1 MNFITYM
8 KNNIE
13 NLLIRVIEN
22 QQKLIKLMSKSTVD
36 DLPAKTSS
44 YENSMMFDDLQSIV
58 GMFVDDPDGA
68 ITLQQIKE
76 TLNTQIGIEPSNKI
90 LGQFAKFNFQKKIIF
105 KRVPG
110 STRMVKHYKIK
121 FNG

>member
-1 MNFITYM
+1 M

-13 NLLIRVIEN
+13 NLLIQVVEN
-22 QQKLIKLMSKSTVD
+22 QKKMIKLMSKTMVD
-36 DLPAKTSS
+36 DLPAKSSS
-44 YENSMMFDDLQSIV
+44 YENSIMFDDLQSIV
-58 GMFVDDPDGA
+58 GMFVDDPNGS
-68 ITLQQIKE
+68 ITLQQIKQ

-90 LGQFAKFNFQKKIIF
+90 LGQFAKFNFKNKIVF

-121 FNG
+121 FDG

>member
-1 MNFITYM
+1 M

-13 NLLIRVIEN
+13 NLLIQVVEN
-22 QQKLIKLMSKSTVD
+22 QQKLIKLMSPISKSMVD
-36 DLPAKTSS
+36 DLPAKSSS
-44 YENSMMFDDLQSIV
+44 YENCMMFDDLQSIV
-58 GMFVDDPDGA
+58 GMFVDDPNGA

>member
-13 NLLIRVIEN
+13 NLLIQVIEN